1 MENFHLTQED
11 GKYKLKK
18 EGAER
23 SSKVFDTNKIE
34 AIKSAKDFIVSH
46 NGGSLRIHKNSGE
59 FQEERTYPRSKDP
72 KKSKG

>member
-34 AIKSAKDFIVSH
+34 AIKSAKDFIESH